1 MTLVKKY
8 PSVIKIDRHHLVQPA
23 MPAMSKA
30 CITVGVN
37 EKKNSPQ
44 TAALPRPALQALE
57 MSDGYPDEL
66 EGMKLIKSDT
76 AEAGYKVFMHVFAV
90 WTELWGHSEQSFPFS
105 K

>member
-1 MTLVKKY
+1 
-8 PSVIKIDRHHLVQPA
+8 
-23 MPAMSKA
+23 
-30 CITVGVN
+30 
-37 EKKNSPQ
+37 
-44 TAALPRPALQALE
+44 